1 MENGISTSP
10 SIIFNLSGFNS
21 LVTGID
27 TPEMMYNTTTNNTI
41 NNSKVYN
48 TNGIVVLDG
57 VEKLNS
63 LPAGVYIVNGK
74 KYVVKK

>member
-1 MENGISTSP
+1 
-10 SIIFNLSGFNS
+10 
-21 LVTGID
+21 
-27 TPEMMYNTTTNNTI
+27 MMYNTTTNNTI